1 MTDALRDRLQADL
14 GTGFVIER
22 ELGGGGMSRVFVAE
36 EHPDIVPA
44 PAAAAVT
51 DFGVARA
58 LALDPAIMARRTGR

>member
-14 GTGFVIER
+14 DTGLVIER
-22 ELGGGGMSRVFVAE
+22 ELGGGMSRVFVAE
-36 EHPDIVPA
+36 EHPDIVPV